1 MTFLSR
7 DEVRELTGRCHKAAQ
22 IEVLR
27 ANGLAFF
34 VNGSGWPIVTR
45 AAVEGRSTMDS
56 PRRKWSPQ
64 HGTKVH
70 AA

>member
-1 MTFLSR
+1 MTFLTR

-22 IEVLR
+22 IKVLR
-27 ANGLAFF
+27 QNGVAFF
-34 VNGSGWPIVTR
+34 VNASGWAIVTR

>member
-7 DEVRELTGRCHKAAQ
+7 DEVRELTGRAHKAAQ
-22 IEVLR
+22 IDVLR
-27 ANGLAFF
+27 ANGVAFF
-34 VNGSGWPIVTR
+34 VNASGWAIVAR

-64 HGTKVH
+64 HGQKNY